1 MMETDLWILLR
12 LAISALLGGLIG
24 IERGNAGKATGLR
37 THMLIA
43 ISATLFVSFTALFAI
58 AALPLAPGGPAGNFR
73 IQIDPIGSID
83 AIVTGVSF
91 LGAGIIFVSGKEN
104 EVRNMTTAASIWVTA
119 AIGVAVGLERYV
131 LAIGTTLL
139 VLMILRLIPSMDPSS
154 QNEPSA
160 AKAVQ

>member
-1 MMETDLWILLR
+1 METDLLILLR
-12 LAISALLGGLIG
+12 LGVALVLGGLIG
-24 IERGNAGKATGLR
+24 FERGNAGKATGLR

-43 ISATLFVSFTALFAI
+43 ISAALFVSFTALFAN
-58 AALPLAPGGPAGNFR
+58 ATMPLAPSGPAGNFR
-73 IQIDPIGSID
+73 IQIDPITTVE

-119 AIGVAVGLERYV
+119 AIGVAVGLERYI

-139 VLMILRLIPSMDPSS
+139 VLVILRVIPSVDPSS
-154 QNEPSA
+154 QNETSS
-160 AKAVQ
+160 